1 MDTLLL
7 PQELRIELKSP
18 LGLLIRGPADVTMSR
33 LRNIISS
40 VKPKKVI
47 SVGDIVSRNMLENGL
62 KIDIFIVD
70 NKSMRKPIE
79 PLYSKADKVLPLINP
94 AGTIARDAWRVI
106 GDAMN
111 SDGLVEILV
120 DGEEDLLTI
129 VAVLLAPENSLVIY
143 GQPEEGIVVIKVDE
157 GSKRKMLEILNRMRR
172 KPEN

>member
-1 MDTLLL
+1 
-7 PQELRIELKSP
+7 
-18 LGLLIRGPADVTMSR
+18 MSR